1 MVNGYLTVDL
11 LGQYAMNFN
20 LANYRFEIKTDDEKK
35 DFKIKDVVFVGDAAE
50 SLIKS
55 DAFLYNEKIGLNKNY
70 ARDLANG
77 RPNHTNTEYFLE
89 EAKLLTKQYPEVTI
103 KYLVGEEL
111 LKEGLEMHH
120 AVGRASQNPP
130 ILINLTYKGD
140 PSSQEMHALIGKG
153 LTFDAGGLHV
163 KPYGSMEDM
172 YIDKGG
178 ASAVLGAFRGI
189 VQMGLKTNVT
199 ATLGMAENFISSNA
213 YRPSDIL
220 KSHQGLTVE
229 VKNTDAE
236 GRLVLADVMSWTQQ
250 TYPNVKSMIDVA
262 TLTGA
267 CVVALGERTAGIF
280 SNDQSLA
287 TEYLNSGTKSNES
300 IWQLPIQ
307 QEMREALKGSHCD
320 LQNITGT
327 RYGGAIAAAAFL
339 ENFVRKDVKWV
350 HLDIAGP
357 ALTSKP
363 YGVYG
368 VGATGFGVGTIIQRF
383 KSLSK

>member
-1 MVNGYLTVDL
+1 M
-11 LGQYAMNFN
+11 AFN
-20 LANYRFEIKTDDEKK
+20 LANYRFEMKTDDEKK
-35 DFKIKDVVFVGDAAE
+35 DFKIENVIFVGEGAD

-55 DAFLYNEKIGLNKNY
+55 EDFLYFEKMGQNKNY

-77 RPNHTNTEYFLE
+77 RANHVNTEFFLE
-89 EAKLLTKQYPEVTI
+89 EAKLLTKLYPEVSL
-103 KYLVGEEL
+103 KYLIGEEL

-120 AVGRASQNPP
+120 AVGRASDNPP
-130 ILINLTYKGD
+130 ILINMTYRGD
-140 PSSQEMHALIGKG
+140 PSSHEIHALIGKG
-153 LTFDAGGLHV
+153 LTFDAGGLHI
-163 KPYGSMEDM
+163 KPYGSMEEM

-189 VQMGLKTNVT
+189 VQMGLKVNIT

-229 VKNTDAE
+229 VRNTDAE

-250 TYPNVKSMIDVA
+250 NYPNTKSMIDLA

-267 CVVALGERTAGIF
+267 CVVALGERTAGLF
-280 SNDQSLA
+280 SNDDLLA
-287 TEYLNSGTKSNES
+287 QEYLASGSKTSES
-300 IWQLPIQ
+300 SWQMPIKD
-307 QEMREALKGSHCD
+307 ELREALKGKHCD
-320 LQNITGT
+320 LTNITGT
-327 RYGGAIAAAAFL
+327 RYGGAISAAAFL

-357 ALTSKP
+357 AHTSTP

-368 VGATGFGVGTIIQRF
+368 AGATGFGVGTIIQRF
-383 KSLSK
+383 KSLTK